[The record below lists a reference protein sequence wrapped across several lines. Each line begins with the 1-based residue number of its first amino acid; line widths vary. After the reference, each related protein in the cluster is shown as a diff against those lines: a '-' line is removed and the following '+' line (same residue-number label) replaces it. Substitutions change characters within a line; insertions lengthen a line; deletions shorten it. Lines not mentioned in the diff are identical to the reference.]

1 PIPFRGYDGTAD
13 PSVSFDADGTAY
25 IATLGKVFSQNG
37 LQHPEH
43 ATADDVL
50 VSHSAD
56 GGQTWSAPVR
66 VATGKGGTG
75 AKVQETDND
84 KSYLTAWGHGNAI
97 VTWTRFRWGP
107 EGKFIDQ
114 PIFASVTHDGG
125 SSWTDP
131 VQISGALVND
141 QASVPVVA
149 ADGSVRVAFDS

>member
-1 PIPFRGYDGTAD
+1 YDNTSD

-25 IATLGKVFSQNG
+25 LSVLANVRSQNG
-37 LQHPEH
+37 LQHTEH
-43 ATADDVL
+43 LTGADVL
-50 VSHSAD
+50 VSRSAD
-56 GGQTWSAPVR
+56 GGQTWSDPAG
-66 VATGKGGTG
+66 VASGKGGTG
-75 AKVQETDND
+75 AKGQEINND

-97 VTWTRFRWGP
+97 VTWTRFHWGP

-149 ADGSVRVAFDS
+149 ADGSVRVAFDSSD